1 VNDFKQLISTSN
13 VKFQFDNV
21 DSEKLKQFL
30 KSSIDPKIISD
41 SVKSLKPDVRKQ
53 ILSFYNEIIPQM
65 PDTSLLRT
73 RFEQA
78 REVLSD
84 PDHISEGDFILS
96 PEVQKEMVEFY
107 NDMIPQISEDN
118 LMRQGFEIGR
128 DLITSGV
135 SYTIIIH

>member
-1 VNDFKQLISTSN
+1 MICIFN
-13 VKFQFDNV
+13 VKFQLDNV
-21 DSEKLKQFL
+21 GGEKLKQFL
-30 KSSIDPKIISD
+30 KSTMNPEIISD
-41 SVKSLKPDVRKQ
+41 SVKSLKPEIREQ

-65 PDTSLLRT
+65 PDSSLLRT

-84 PDHISEGDFILS
+84 PDHISKEDYTLS

-107 NDMIPQISEDN
+107 SDMIPKISEDN

-135 SYTIIIH
+135 SHTIIID